1 MTSTA
6 PNCRSELEEVLLW
19 LCALASPT
27 GEEAAICE
35 AIQLRLLQGGLEERR
50 VRRYGNSLFVELS
63 RDKPGPCIALVGH
76 TDVVRTVHDG
86 PPRLEGNRVYG
97 PGASDM
103 KSGLALMLQLVRYP
117 VETNA
122 NLSLVFYA
130 GEEGAY
136 DNNELGIVMAHEPVL
151 REIDFALVLEPTDN
165 QLQLGCGGSLHVD
178 VIFHGKSA
186 HSARPWQGINAIYL
200 ALGFLGRLAALKPSA
215 RSVDGLEWVTSFSA
229 TMAEGGR
236 APNVI
241 PDEFCVNVNARFAP
255 DQSADEVERELRELV
270 EGEAELRVTDR
281 SAPAPPC
288 RNHPLIR
295 ALESAGATDVAPKFG
310 WTDVARFAMAGIAAA
325 NFGPGTL
332 AQAHQRN
339 EWTSVSALHDADA
352 LVRRWLST
360 L

>member
-1 MTSTA
+1 MISTA
-6 PNCRSELEEVLLW
+6 PNPQQELQHALLW
-19 LCALASPT
+19 LCEIASPT
-27 GEEAAICE
+27 GEEATICDAIE
-35 AIQLRLLQGGLEERR
+35 QRLLRYGLLERR

-63 RDKPGPCIALVGH
+63 RGKPGPAIALVGH

-86 PPRLEGNRVYG
+86 PPRLEGDRLYG

-103 KSGLALMLQLVRYP
+103 KSGLALMLQLVANP
-117 VETNA
+117 VESSA

-136 DNNELGIVMAHEPVL
+136 DSNELGIVMAHEPAL

-165 QLQLGCGGSLHVD
+165 QLQLGCGGSLHAD
-178 VIFHGKSA
+178 VVFHGKSA
-186 HSARPWQGINAIYL
+186 HSARPWQGTNAIYL

-215 RSVDGLEWVTSFSA
+215 RNVEGLEWVTSFSA

-241 PDEFCVNVNARFAP
+241 PDEFSVNVNARFAP
-255 DQSADEVERELRELV
+255 DQSAEDVERELRELV
-270 EGEAELRVTDR
+270 RGEAEVRVTDR
-281 SAPAPPC
+281 SASAPPY
-288 RNHPLIR
+288 RSHPLIR
-295 ALESAGATDVAPKFG
+295 TLESAGASHVAPKFG

-339 EWTSVSALHDADA
+339 EWTSLSALHDADA
-352 LVRRWLST
+352 LIRRWLAA